1 MSGYNAARREW
12 VMVIML
18 LKCDRY
24 GCGWIGPEDEQ
35 TWPTPPLPLW
45 GVKPTRE
52 PFPNSDDSNEHTR

>member
-1 MSGYNAARREW
+1 MMKDLDTGGAVTAFLLSGALGYT
-12 VMVIML
+12 L
-18 LKCDRY
+18 
-24 GCGWIGPEDEQ
+24 Q